1 LSGEQF
7 TEEMLPYIEVPTTC
21 RNPTMFTD
29 RAILVDARDRSVK
42 KVILHSYPKAVLID
56 PGLSTTLSAK
66 YTLTTMVDAF
76 LNAFEGYISK
86 RGNFFSEMLFSQA
99 FGYIVPFLRQA
110 HEEPGNIDIRMKA
123 AQGGLLTG
131 LGLHMSYPGLG
142 HALSQVIS
150 GRFRVPQA
158 AIATVLLPHIL
169 ERSVTFCPLKMAA
182 AAESIGEET
191 RSGEV
196 SSANYLVEYSRHL
209 IASLRLPLRLSDFEL
224 SIENLISIVD
234 TVQGFEGIGYLP
246 EQVTTDD
253 IINLLRQ
260 AY

>member
-1 LSGEQF
+1 
-7 TEEMLPYIEVPTTC
+7 
-21 RNPTMFTD
+21 
-29 RAILVDARDRSVK
+29 
-42 KVILHSYPKAVLID
+42 
-56 PGLSTTLSAK
+56 
-66 YTLTTMVDAF
+66 
-76 LNAFEGYISK
+76 
-86 RGNFFSEMLFSQA
+86 
-99 FGYIVPFLRQA
+99 
-110 HEEPGNIDIRMKA
+110 
-123 AQGGLLTG
+123 
-131 LGLHMSYPGLG
+131 
-142 HALSQVIS
+142 
-150 GRFRVPQA
+150 
-158 AIATVLLPHIL
+158 
-169 ERSVTFCPLKMAA
+169 MAA